1 MLIIKAKERIKTGK
15 NYNRILRNNNKIPA
29 IIYHSSLLNNILIE
43 TYHDKIINLH
53 KKKIF
58 YENIIILI
66 KKKQYIVKLKEIQ
79 YHHFKNQIIHIDF
92 LMVKKKYL

>member
-1 MLIIKAKERIKTGK
+1 MLIIEAKKRNKTGK

-29 IIYHSSLLNNILIE
+29 IIYGSFLPNNILIE
-43 TYHDKIINLH
+43 IYHNKIINLH

-66 KKKQYIVKLKEIQ
+66 KKKKYLVKLKEIQ

-92 LMVKKKYL
+92 LIIKN